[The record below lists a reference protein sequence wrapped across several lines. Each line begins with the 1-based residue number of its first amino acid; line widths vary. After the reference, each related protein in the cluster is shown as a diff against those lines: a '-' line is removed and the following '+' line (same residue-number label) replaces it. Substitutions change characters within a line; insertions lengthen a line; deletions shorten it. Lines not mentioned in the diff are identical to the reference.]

1 MTALRTL
8 TAALAVSAFAVLP
21 DARAADGTL
30 PHILILGDSISIGYT
45 PPLTRLL
52 EGRAVVEHNPGN
64 AAHARNGAEKIDAW
78 IGTSKWDVIHF
89 NHGLHDLKYVTDQGS
104 NSTSRT
110 EGHRQVDIPDY
121 AACLEKMVLRMKQTG
136 AKLIFATTTPFPEG
150 TKPVRIPADC
160 ALYNEA
166 ALAVMKKHGVAVNDL
181 CAFAAPNLA
190 EWQRPVNVHFLD
202 EGSNQLA
209 LEVARQIWKALGR
222 NPADLPTK
230 VPPAPAPERPAR
242 AKPAKK

>member
-1 MTALRTL
+1 MTALRTM
-8 TAALAVSAFAVLP
+8 AALALSAALP
-21 DARAADGTL
+21 CLAAHAAGEAT
-30 PHILILGDSISIGYT
+30 PNILIIGDSISMGYT

-52 EGRAVVEHNPGN
+52 EGRAVVVHNPGN

-78 IGTSKWDVIHF
+78 LGTTKWDVIHF

-104 NSTSRT
+104 NASSRA
-110 EGHRQVDIPDY
+110 EGRRQVDIPEY
-121 AACLEKMVLRMKQTG
+121 AACLETMVLRMKQTG

-166 ALAVMKKHGVAVNDL
+166 ALAVMKKHGVAINDL
-181 CAFAAPNLA
+181 CAYAAPHLA

-222 NPADLPTK
+222 NPADLPVK

>member
-1 MTALRTL
+1 MTASRTM
-8 TAALAVSAFAVLP
+8 AALALSAALP
-21 DARAADGTL
+21 CLAARAAGDAL
-30 PHILILGDSISIGYT
+30 PNILILGDSISIGYT

-52 EGRAVVEHNPGN
+52 EGRAVVVHNPGN

-110 EGHRQVDIPDY
+110 AGHRQVDLPEY
-121 AACLEKMVLRMKQTG
+121 AACLETMVLRMKQTG

-150 TKPVRIPADC
+150 TKPVRVPADC

-166 ALAVMKKHGVAVNDL
+166 ALAVMKKHGVAINDL
-181 CAFAAPNLA
+181 CAYAAPHLA
-190 EWQRPVNVHFLD
+190 TWQRPVNVHFVE

-222 NPADLPTK
+222 DPAELPKT
-230 VPPAPAPERPAR
+230 VPPV
-242 AKPAKK
+242 KK